1 MLMDLTSLCRVSEL
15 AQDVSQRWIK
25 MAKRNI
31 SLFTTTQEA
40 MANVT
45 LV

>member
-1 MLMDLTSLCRVSEL
+1 MSLVNKPVSTSAHS
-15 AQDVSQRWIK
+15 QDVSQRWIK

-40 MANVT
+40 MANGT